1 MAIRLALGA
10 GWGRVV
16 RQLLAEGMVLALSGG
31 AAGLLL
37 ALWALHSLSALIPSG
52 IVPRLDELSFDWRVL
67 FFTLSIAILTGI
79 VFGLTPVLQARLV
92 NVSHALKQ
100 GSGRSSVGAVHSR
113 LRNALIVTEV
123 AVTLMLLIGAALLVR
138 TFANLRGVGPGFDSQ
153 HVLTFQVG
161 LSGPQY
167 DTTAKVTE
175 FYRRAL
181 ERFASVPGVEA
192 AAVTSSL
199 PLMGQFNLPYAFPGD
214 AKPKGAVQYRTISPD
229 YFRVMKVA
237 VRQGRVFSASD
248 SAGSAAVVIINEAF
262 ARQNFPNADPLGQQ
276 LCVGCGYGDPAIRSV
291 VGVVSDTKQ
300 SSLSTPAPPMLF
312 VPIAQ
317 VPDALN
323 LRLKQFVATNFV
335 IRTIGD
341 PMQLAASARQEVQR
355 LDAALPVRNVRP
367 MEEVLSRS
375 IAQERFNVSLL
386 GLFATIGLILAAIG
400 IYGVMSYAVT
410 QRTHEFGLRIALGAQ
425 MKDILRLVIGNG
437 MTLALI
443 GVVIGLSG
451 AFALTRLMT
460 SLLFGVTPIDAP
472 TFVTVSILLLAV
484 ALVACYIP
492 ARRAMKVNPL
502 IALRYE

>member
-1 MAIRLALGA
+1 
-10 GWGRVV
+10 
-16 RQLLAEGMVLALSGG
+16 MV
-31 AAGLLL
+31 
-37 ALWALHSLSALIPSG
+37 
-52 IVPRLDELSFDWRVL
+52 
-67 FFTLSIAILTGI
+67 
-79 VFGLTPVLQARLV
+79 
-92 NVSHALKQ
+92 
-100 GSGRSSVGAVHSR
+100 
-113 LRNALIVTEV
+113 
-123 AVTLMLLIGAALLVR
+123 
-138 TFANLRGVGPGFDSQ
+138 
-153 HVLTFQVG
+153 
-161 LSGPQY
+161 
-167 DTTAKVTE
+167 
-175 FYRRAL
+175 
-181 ERFASVPGVEA
+181 
-192 AAVTSSL
+192 
-199 PLMGQFNLPYAFPGD
+199 
-214 AKPKGAVQYRTISPD
+214 
-229 YFRVMKVA
+229 
-237 VRQGRVFSASD
+237 
-248 SAGSAAVVIINEAF
+248 
-262 ARQNFPNADPLGQQ
+262 
-276 LCVGCGYGDPAIRSV
+276 
-291 VGVVSDTKQ
+291 
-300 SSLSTPAPPMLF
+300 F
-312 VPIAQ
+312 VPFAQ

-323 LRLKQFVATNFV
+323 VRLKQFVASNFV

-341 PMQLAASARQEVQR
+341 PMQLAAAARQEVQR

-425 MKDILRLVIGNG
+425 MKDVLRLVISNG

-443 GVVIGLSG
+443 GVAIGLAG